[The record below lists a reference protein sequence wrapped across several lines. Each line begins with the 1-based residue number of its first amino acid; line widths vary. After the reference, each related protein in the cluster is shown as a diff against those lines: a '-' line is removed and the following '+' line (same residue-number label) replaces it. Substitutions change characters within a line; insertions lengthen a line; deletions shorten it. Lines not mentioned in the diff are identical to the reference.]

1 MEFNENTKTTFNFNE
16 KDVNNLLDA
25 LIIVENIYIKMI
37 ANECDKVGDPYYIYL
52 EKDEIGQAIAVLRVL
67 SRRESQKRGFEI
79 FRD

>member
-1 MEFNENTKTTFNFNE
+1 MEFNEINKTTFNFNE
-16 KDVNNLLDA
+16 KDVDNLLDA

-37 ANECDKVGDPYYIYL
+37 ANDCDNVGDPYYIYL
-52 EKDEIGQAIAVLRVL
+52 TKEEIGNAIAVLRVL

>member
-25 LIIVENIYIKMI
+25 LIILENIYIKMI

-52 EKDEIGQAIAVLRVL
+52 VKEEVGQAIAVLRVL

>member
-1 MEFNENTKTTFNFNE
+1 MEFNEINKTCFHFNE

-25 LIIVENIYIKMI
+25 LIILETIYIKMI
-37 ANECDKVGDPYYIYL
+37 ANDCDKVGDPCYIYL
-52 EKDEIGQAIAVLRVL
+52 EKDEIGKAITALKIL

>member
-52 EKDEIGQAIAVLRVL
+52 
-67 SRRESQKRGFEI
+67 
-79 FRD
+79 